1 MRTGEAL
8 TLAESRLRDNGIE
21 SPRFDADLLLTHVLG
36 TNRALLLAHLD
47 RPLSPEQQA
56 RFHKLVARRA
66 DREPLAYLLGHR
78 EFYGLDFLVD
88 PRVLIPRPETE
99 HLVEEAL
106 RLAARLPPSLRLADV
121 GTGSGAIAVALAVH
135 LPQATVYAL
144 DASAEALAMAA
155 ANAQRHGVSG
165 RVRCLAGDLLTP
177 LPEAVHLIVA
187 NLPYV
192 ARDEWAALAPEIRE
206 HEPRQALD
214 GGPDGLNLIRRLLAT
229 APSHLCPGGAVL
241 LEIGAG
247 QGAAVIALAR
257 RHFPQAA
264 VRLLPDYAG
273 LDRVVV
279 VSKELTPGPTVL

>member
-229 APSHLCPGGAVL
+229 APSHLWPGGAVL